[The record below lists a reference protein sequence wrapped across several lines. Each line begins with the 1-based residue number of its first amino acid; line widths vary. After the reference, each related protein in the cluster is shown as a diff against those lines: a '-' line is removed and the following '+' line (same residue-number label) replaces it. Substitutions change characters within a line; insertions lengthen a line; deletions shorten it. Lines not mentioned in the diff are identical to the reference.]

1 MNRIFYPKLAVNN
14 LVKNA
19 QTYIPYLLTS
29 IGTIMTFYNMRFLVV
44 AKDIGNLS
52 DSASL
57 RAILSLGAGVI
68 AVFSVIFLFYTN
80 SFLIKRR
87 KKEFGLFN
95 ILGMEKKHIARI
107 MFWETLF
114 AAVISLCVGLVAG
127 ILFSKLM
134 ILLLFKII
142 SFEVTFGFEIPIG
155 AVIYTTVLFGGIFIL
170 NLIYNISQVVRSKP
184 IELLQGGNVGEKEP
198 KTNWLLASIGAVS
211 LGIAYYIALTTESP
225 LAALQLFFVAVVLA
239 MIGTHCLFTAGSIA
253 LLKMLRKNKRYYY
266 QSKHF
271 IPVSGMIYRMKQNAT
286 GLANICILST
296 AVIIMLSTTVSMY
309 VGMEDVLRTR
319 YPRNIIVSASNV
331 SDEQAIKLDAA
342 IEKRTRAV
350 DIDRQNVIR
359 YRPMSFSTLQNGAS
373 FTADHSGNYLVD
385 NIALVICITV
395 DDYNRMESK
404 SVSLSG
410 GEVLLY
416 TLRGDLPGDTVSFNG
431 FKLSIKDR
439 LSALETEGRM
449 SAMINNSYYLVVDGP
464 NTIKQIHNSL
474 SCNQGDMGELS
485 YHYAFDVDDEKDA
498 QISLVSTLRKAV
510 QELNVDGYVEG
521 AESSRESFY
530 SLYGGLFFIGIF
542 LGLLFIMATVLIIY
556 YKQIAEGYDDR
567 ERFEIMQKVGMSRA
581 EVKQA
586 IKSQV
591 LTVFFLPLVTAAI
604 HIAFA
609 FKVITKLLEVLNLTN
624 VQLYAGCTVVT
635 ILVFAVFYI
644 IVYAVTART
653 YYNIVSQVATR

>member
-1 MNRIFYPKLAVNN
+1 MNRFFYLKLAVNN
-14 LVKNA
+14 LKKNA
-19 QTYIPYLLTS
+19 QTYIPYLLTC
-29 IGTIMTFYNMRFLVV
+29 ICTIMMFYNMRFLVV

-57 RAILSLGAGVI
+57 RAVLSLGAGVI

-95 ILGMEKKHIARI
+95 ILGMEKKHIAKI

-114 AAVISLCVGLVAG
+114 TAVISLCVGLAAG

-142 SFEVTFGFEIPIG
+142 SFEVTFGFEIPIA
-155 AVIYTTVLFGGIFIL
+155 AVIYTTVLFGGVFIL
-170 NLIYNISQVVRSKP
+170 NLINNIFQVFRSKP

-198 KTNWLLASIGAVS
+198 RANWLIAIIGVVT

-239 MIGTHCLFTAGSIA
+239 MIGTHCLFNAGSIA
-253 LLKMLRKNKRYYY
+253 LLKMLRKNNKYYY
-266 QSKHF
+266 QLKHF

-296 AVIIMLSTTVSMY
+296 AVIVMLSTTVSMY
-309 VGMEDVLRTR
+309 IGMEDVLRTR
-319 YPRNIIVSASNV
+319 YPRNIIVSALNV

-342 IEKRTRAV
+342 IEEQAKAA
-350 DIDRQNVIR
+350 DISQKDVIR
-359 YRPMSFSTLQNGAS
+359 YRPMSFTTLQNGAS
-373 FTADHSGNYLVD
+373 FTADHSGNYVFD
-385 NIALVICITV
+385 NIAIVVCITA
-395 DDYNRMESK
+395 DDYNKMENK
-404 SVSLSG
+404 SVSLSS
-410 GEVLLY
+410 GEALLY
-416 TLRGDLPGDTVSFNG
+416 TLRGDLPGDTISFNG
-431 FKLSIKDR
+431 FELSIKDR
-439 LSALETEGRM
+439 LLTLETEGRM
-449 SAMINNSYYLVVDGP
+449 SAMVNNSYYLIVDDFD
-464 NTIKQIHNSL
+464 TIQQIYNSL
-474 SCNQGDMGELS
+474 SAVKGDMGELS
-485 YHYAFDVDDEKDA
+485 YHYAFDVDGDRDA
-498 QISLVSTLRKAV
+498 QISLVSTLQKAV
-510 QELNVDGYVEG
+510 QEIKADGYVEG

-591 LTVFFLPLVTAAI
+591 LTVFFLPLVTAVI

-609 FKVITKLLEVLNLTN
+609 FKVITKMLEVLNLTN
-624 VQLYAGCTVVT
+624 VQLYAGCTAVT
-635 ILVFAVFYI
+635 ILVFAVFYV
-644 IVYAVTART
+644 IVYALTART
-653 YYNIVSQVATR
+653 YYHIVS

>member
-1 MNRIFYPKLAVNN
+1 MNRFFYLKLAVNN
-14 LVKNA
+14 LKKNA
-19 QTYIPYLLTS
+19 QTYIPYLLTC
-29 IGTIMTFYNMRFLVV
+29 ICTIMMFYNMRFLVV

-57 RAILSLGAGVI
+57 RAVLSLGAGVI

-95 ILGMEKKHIARI
+95 ILGMEKKHIAKI

-114 AAVISLCVGLVAG
+114 AAVISLCVGLAAG

-142 SFEVTFGFEIPIG
+142 SFEVTFGFEIPIA

-170 NLIYNISQVVRSKP
+170 NLINNIFQVFRSKP

-198 KTNWLLASIGAVS
+198 RANWLIAIIGVVT

-239 MIGTHCLFTAGSIA
+239 MIGTHCLFNAGSIA
-253 LLKMLRKNKRYYY
+253 LLKMLRKNNKYYY
-266 QSKHF
+266 QLKHF
-271 IPVSGMIYRMKQNAT
+271 IPVSGMIYRMKQNAA

-296 AVIIMLSTTVSMY
+296 AVIVMLSTTVSMY
-309 VGMEDVLRTR
+309 IGMEDVLRTR
-319 YPRNIIVSASNV
+319 YPRNIIVSALNV

-342 IEKRTRAV
+342 IEEQAKAA
-350 DIDRQNVIR
+350 DISQKDVIR
-359 YRPMSFSTLQNGAS
+359 YRPMSFTTLQNGAS
-373 FTADHSGNYLVD
+373 FTADHSGNYVFD
-385 NIALVICITV
+385 NIAIVVCITA
-395 DDYNRMESK
+395 DDYNKMENK
-404 SVSLSG
+404 SVSLSS
-410 GEVLLY
+410 GEALLY
-416 TLRGDLPGDTVSFNG
+416 TLRGDLPGDTISFNG
-431 FKLSIKDR
+431 FELSIKDR
-439 LSALETEGRM
+439 LPTLETEGRM
-449 SAMINNSYYLVVDGP
+449 SAMVNNSYYLIVDDFD
-464 NTIKQIHNSL
+464 TIQQIYNSL
-474 SCNQGDMGELS
+474 SAVKGDMRELS
-485 YHYAFDVDDEKDA
+485 YHYAFDVDGDRDA
-498 QISLVSTLRKAV
+498 QISLVSTLQKAV
-510 QELNVDGYVEG
+510 QEIKADGYVEG

-591 LTVFFLPLVTAAI
+591 LTVFFLPLVTAVI

-609 FKVITKLLEVLNLTN
+609 FKVITKMLEVLNLTN
-624 VQLYAGCTVVT
+624 VQLYAGCTAVT
-635 ILVFAVFYI
+635 ILVFAVFYV
-644 IVYAVTART
+644 IVYALTART
-653 YYNIVSQVATR
+653 YYHIVS

>member
-114 AAVISLCVGLVAG
+114 ASVISLCVGLMAG

-342 IEKRTRAV
+342 IEKQTRAV

-359 YRPMSFSTLQNGAS
+359 YRPMSFTTLQNGAS
-373 FTADHSGNYLVD
+373 FTADHSG
-385 NIALVICITV
+385 
-395 DDYNRMESK
+395 
-404 SVSLSG
+404 
-410 GEVLLY
+410 
-416 TLRGDLPGDTVSFNG
+416 
-431 FKLSIKDR
+431 
-439 LSALETEGRM
+439 
-449 SAMINNSYYLVVDGP
+449 
-464 NTIKQIHNSL
+464 
-474 SCNQGDMGELS
+474 
-485 YHYAFDVDDEKDA
+485 
-498 QISLVSTLRKAV
+498 
-510 QELNVDGYVEG
+510 
-521 AESSRESFY
+521 
-530 SLYGGLFFIGIF
+530 
-542 LGLLFIMATVLIIY
+542 
-556 YKQIAEGYDDR
+556 
-567 ERFEIMQKVGMSRA
+567 
-581 EVKQA
+581 
-586 IKSQV
+586 
-591 LTVFFLPLVTAAI
+591 
-604 HIAFA
+604 
-609 FKVITKLLEVLNLTN
+609 
-624 VQLYAGCTVVT
+624 
-635 ILVFAVFYI
+635 
-644 IVYAVTART
+644 
-653 YYNIVSQVATR
+653 

>member
-114 AAVISLCVGLVAG
+114 ASVISLCVGLMAG

-225 LAALQLFFVAVVLA
+225 LAALFF
-239 MIGTHCLFTAGSIA
+239 
-253 LLKMLRKNKRYYY
+253 
-266 QSKHF
+266 
-271 IPVSGMIYRMKQNAT
+271 
-286 GLANICILST
+286 
-296 AVIIMLSTTVSMY
+296 
-309 VGMEDVLRTR
+309 
-319 YPRNIIVSASNV
+319 AS
-331 SDEQAIKLDAA
+331 
-342 IEKRTRAV
+342 
-350 DIDRQNVIR
+350 
-359 YRPMSFSTLQNGAS
+359 SFS
-373 FTADHSGNYLVD
+373 
-385 NIALVICITV
+385 
-395 DDYNRMESK
+395 
-404 SVSLSG
+404 
-410 GEVLLY
+410 
-416 TLRGDLPGDTVSFNG
+416 
-431 FKLSIKDR
+431 
-439 LSALETEGRM
+439 
-449 SAMINNSYYLVVDGP
+449 
-464 NTIKQIHNSL
+464 
-474 SCNQGDMGELS
+474 
-485 YHYAFDVDDEKDA
+485 
-498 QISLVSTLRKAV
+498 
-510 QELNVDGYVEG
+510 
-521 AESSRESFY
+521 
-530 SLYGGLFFIGIF
+530 
-542 LGLLFIMATVLIIY
+542 
-556 YKQIAEGYDDR
+556 
-567 ERFEIMQKVGMSRA
+567 
-581 EVKQA
+581 
-586 IKSQV
+586 
-591 LTVFFLPLVTAAI
+591 
-604 HIAFA
+604 
-609 FKVITKLLEVLNLTN
+609 
-624 VQLYAGCTVVT
+624 
-635 ILVFAVFYI
+635 
-644 IVYAVTART
+644 
-653 YYNIVSQVATR
+653 

>member
-1 MNRIFYPKLAVNN
+1 MNRFFYTKLAVNN

-29 IGTIMTFYNMRFLVV
+29 IGTIMTFYNMRFLVA

-57 RAILSLGAGVI
+57 RSVLALGAGVI

-107 MFWETLF
+107 MFWETLLV
-114 AAVISLCVGLVAG
+114 AVISLCVGLAAG

-142 SFEVTFGFEIPIG
+142 SFRVTFGFEIPIS

-253 LLKMLRKNKRYYY
+253 LLKMLRKNKSYYY

-331 SDEQAIKLDAA
+331 S
-342 IEKRTRAV
+342 
-350 DIDRQNVIR
+350 
-359 YRPMSFSTLQNGAS
+359 
-373 FTADHSGNYLVD
+373 
-385 NIALVICITV
+385 
-395 DDYNRMESK
+395 
-404 SVSLSG
+404 
-410 GEVLLY
+410 
-416 TLRGDLPGDTVSFNG
+416 
-431 FKLSIKDR
+431 
-439 LSALETEGRM
+439 
-449 SAMINNSYYLVVDGP
+449 
-464 NTIKQIHNSL
+464 
-474 SCNQGDMGELS
+474 GELS
-485 YHYAFDVDDEKDA
+485 YHYAFDVDDERDA
-498 QISLVSTLRKAV
+498 QISLVSTLQKAV
-510 QELNVDGYVEG
+510 HQLNVDGYVEG

-586 IKSQV
+586 IQSQV
-591 LTVFFLPLVTAAI
+591 LTVFFLPLVTAVI

-653 YYNIVSQVATR
+653 YYNIVS

>member
-1 MNRIFYPKLAVNN
+1 MNRFFYPKLAANN

-29 IGTIMTFYNMRFLVV
+29 IGTIIMFYNMRFLVM

-52 DSASL
+52 DSVSL
-57 RAILSLGAGVI
+57 RSVLALGVGII
-68 AVFSVIFLFYTN
+68 AVFAVIFLFYTN

-95 ILGMEKKHIARI
+95 ILGMEKKHIAKI

-114 AAVISLCVGLVAG
+114 TAVISLCVGLAAG

-142 SFEVTFGFEIPIG
+142 SFKVTFGFEIPIG
-155 AVIYTTVLFGGIFIL
+155 AVYYTTVLFGGIFIL
-170 NLIYNISQVVRSKP
+170 NLIYNIFQVFRSKP

-198 KTNWLLASIGAVS
+198 KTNWLLAIIGAVS

-225 LAALQLFFVAVVLA
+225 LTALQLFFVAVVLA
-239 MIGTHCLFTAGSIA
+239 MIGTHCLFTAGSIV

-266 QSKHF
+266 QLKHF
-271 IPVSGMIYRMKQNAT
+271 IPVSGMIYRMKQNAA

-296 AVIIMLSTTVSMY
+296 AVIIMISTTVSMY

-319 YPRNIIVSASNV
+319 YPRNIIVSAPNV

-342 IEKRTRAV
+342 IEKQTKAC
-350 DIDRQNVIR
+350 DISQKDVIR
-359 YRPMSFSTLQNGAS
+359 YRPMSFTTLQNGAN
-373 FTADHSGNYLVD
+373 FTADHSGNYVVD
-385 NIALVICITV
+385 NIAIMICITA
-395 DDYNRMESK
+395 DDYNRMENK
-404 SVSLSG
+404 SVSLDS

-416 TLRGDLPGDTVSFNG
+416 TLRGDLPGDTINFNG

-439 LSALETEGRM
+439 LSTLETESRM
-449 SAMINNSYYLVVDGP
+449 SAMVNNSYYLVVDDL
-464 NTIKQIHNSL
+464 NTIKQVYNAL
-474 SCNQGDMGELS
+474 SDNPGDMGDLS
-485 YHYAFDVDDEKDA
+485 YHYAFDVDGDRDA
-498 QISLVSTLRKAV
+498 QISLVSTLQKAV
-510 QELNVDGYVEG
+510 QGINADSYVEG
-521 AESSRESFY
+521 AESSRERFY

-591 LTVFFLPLVTAAI
+591 LTVFFLPLVTAVI

-609 FKVITKLLEVLNLTN
+609 FKVITKLLEVFNLAN
-624 VQLYAGCTVVT
+624 VQLYAGCTAVT
-635 ILVFAVFYI
+635 ILVFAVFYV
-644 IVYAVTART
+644 IVYALTART
-653 YYNIVSQVATR
+653 YYHIVS

>member
-1 MNRIFYPKLAVNN
+1 MNRFFYTKLAVNN

-29 IGTIMTFYNMRFLVV
+29 IGTIMTFYNMRFLVA

-57 RAILSLGAGVI
+57 RSVLALGAGVI

-107 MFWETLF
+107 MFWETLLV
-114 AAVISLCVGLVAG
+114 AVISLCVGLAAG

-142 SFEVTFGFEIPIG
+142 SFRVTFGFEIPIS

-253 LLKMLRKNKRYYY
+253 LLKMLRKNKSYYY

-342 IEKRTRAV
+342 IEKQTRAV

-359 YRPMSFSTLQNGAS
+359 YRPMSFTTLQNGAG
-373 FTADHSGNYLVD
+373 FTADHSGNYVAS
-385 NIALVICITV
+385 NIAIVTCITA
-395 DDYNRMESK
+395 DDYNRMENK
-404 SVSLSG
+404 SVSLSS

-416 TLRGDLPGDTVSFNG
+416 TLRGDLPGDTISFNG

-439 LSALETEGRM
+439 LSTLETEGRM
-449 SAMINNSYYLVVDGP
+449 SAMVNNSYYLVVDGP
-464 NTIKQIHNSL
+464 NTIKQVYNSL
-474 SCNQGDMGELS
+474 SRNQGDMGELS
-485 YHYAFDVDDEKDA
+485 YHYAFDVDDGRDA
-498 QISLVSTLRKAV
+498 QISLVSTLQKAV
-510 QELNVDGYVEG
+510 HQLNVDGYVEG

-591 LTVFFLPLVTAAI
+591 LTVFFLPLVTAVI

-624 VQLYAGCTVVT
+624 VQLYAGCTAVT

-653 YYNIVSQVATR
+653 YYNIVS